1 MKDYQLV
8 ALLKYLY
15 HLKVNLL
22 ESELQTLLE
31 RVSRTPGLQQVFGLM
46 GKRSSGK
53 IFSYHFCTYT
63 HIQPLATLLGRPCWV
78 EHPLASE
85 SELP

>member
-53 IFSYHFCTYT
+53 NIFLLISALIYTYS
-63 HIQPLATLLGRPCWV
+63 H
-78 EHPLASE
+78 
-85 SELP
+85 